1 MCHPLDQC
9 FDFDMLIEVVDD
21 VEVDSANMP
30 QDNYARVAHVVIL
43 TLGNQV
49 ESELCL
55 NFSCKSVSDFD

>member
-1 MCHPLDQC
+1 
-9 FDFDMLIEVVDD
+9 MLIEVVDD